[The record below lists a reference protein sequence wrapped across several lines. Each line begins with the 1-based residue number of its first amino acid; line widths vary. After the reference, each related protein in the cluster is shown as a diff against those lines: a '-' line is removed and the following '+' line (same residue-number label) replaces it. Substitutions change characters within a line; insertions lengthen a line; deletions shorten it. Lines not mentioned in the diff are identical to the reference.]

1 MTDEPSSRRIHLEVQ
16 DLRLTRGSRKVF
28 EGLSCVFRRGE
39 ISLVLGPSGGG
50 KTTLLRMIACLSKPD
65 SGEIWLD
72 SETELT
78 CMPEHQAKDFRRNI
92 GMMFQGGALLDAMT
106 VFENAALP
114 LREHTSMSEG
124 EIAREVDGV
133 FDSVGLVDVDKLMP
147 RELSGGMTRR
157 AALARALILKPDI
170 LLCDEPF
177 SGLDPATVRL
187 VESLLVE
194 VNRRLGITMII
205 TSHDIA
211 STLRL
216 AAWTVLLAEG
226 SAISGSPAELR
237 HSPDPRVKH
246 FFIDDEPV
254 PGGAGTAVPGAAQG
268 AGERRP

>member
-1 MTDEPSSRRIHLEVQ
+1 MTDEPSSQRIHLDVQ
-16 DLRLTRGSRKVF
+16 DVRLTRGSRKVF
-28 EGLSCVFRRGE
+28 EGLSCVFPKGE
-39 ISLVLGPSGGG
+39 ISVVLGPSGEG
-50 KTTLLRMIACLSKPD
+50 KTTLLRMIACLGKPD

-72 SETELT
+72 GETELT
-78 CMPEHQAKDFRRNI
+78 CMPEHQAKDFRSHI

-106 VFENAALP
+106 VFDNVALP

-133 FDSVGLVDVDKLMP
+133 FDSVGLVDVNKLMP

-170 LLCDEPF
+170 LLCDEPL

-226 SAISGSPAELR
+226 SAISGLPVELR

-246 FFIDDEPV
+246 FFINDEPV
-254 PGGAGTAVPGAAQG
+254 PGGGGTAVHGRTPG
-268 AGERRP
+268 AGETRL